1 MKHDTDNAAGFSA
14 DGADSRRCFSES
26 KAMLVAWVAG
36 AVLAFGASRWG
47 FIQLA
52 LLGAK
57 LSGAVSWP
65 WWVVVLPVIVV
76 SIVAIVAEL
85 LPRRFLRKLF
95 KHKTNP

>member
-1 MKHDTDNAAGFSA
+1 MKRDGFISEMAAMS
-14 DGADSRRCFSES
+14 
-26 KAMLVAWVAG
+26 VAWVAG

-57 LSGAVSWP
+57 LSGAVAWP

-85 LPRRFLRKLF
+85 LPLRFLRKLS
-95 KHKTNP
+95 KHNKTNP